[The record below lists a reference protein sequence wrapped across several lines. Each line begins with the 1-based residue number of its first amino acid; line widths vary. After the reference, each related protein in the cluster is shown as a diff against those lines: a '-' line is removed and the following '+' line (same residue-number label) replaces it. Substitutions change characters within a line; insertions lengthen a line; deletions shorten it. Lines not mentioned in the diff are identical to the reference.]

1 MNTEGYKT
9 AQEFA
14 EECNLTP
21 RRVRDFCAE
30 GRIPGAIRQ
39 GSTWLIPPD
48 AERPVDGRTLR
59 TRAPASPSAPRSFH
73 APGVPMKLAANRNMM
88 AYCPEIKVLDA
99 SLRDGGLCNNFR
111 FTDEFV
117 RSLYHANIAA
127 GIDCMEFGYK
137 ASKKMFNPEEF
148 GKWKFCDE
156 DSLRAIVGDNDSS
169 MRIAVMADAGRTD
182 PADILPKSES
192 VIDLVRVACY
202 IHQIPT
208 ALRMIDDAKAKGYQ
222 VSCNLMAVSQVR
234 TEDLDAALK
243 MMAQSAADIVYI
255 VDSYGNYYPEQIA
268 TLACKYVDIIGAA
281 GKEVGIHA
289 HNNQQLAFANTIECC
304 RWGVNYLD
312 ATVNGLGRG
321 AGNCY
326 SELLLGFLK
335 NPKYNFIPL
344 LEFVQNRILP
354 LRAGGTLWGYDAPYM
369 LTGLLNSHPRTA
381 IRFLREGRTDY
392 ARYFQELNDGE

>member
-1 MNTEGYKT
+1 
-9 AQEFA
+9 
-14 EECNLTP
+14 
-21 RRVRDFCAE
+21 
-30 GRIPGAIRQ
+30 
-39 GSTWLIPPD
+39 
-48 AERPVDGRTLR
+48 
-59 TRAPASPSAPRSFH
+59 
-73 APGVPMKLAANRNMM
+73 MKQDTNRNMM
-88 AYCPEIKVLDA
+88 AFCPEIKVLDA
-99 SLRDGGLCNNFR
+99 SIRDGGLCNNFR
-111 FTDEFV
+111 FTDDFV
-117 RSLYHANIAA
+117 KSLYEANIAA

-137 ASKKMFNPEEF
+137 SSKKMFNPDEF

-156 DSLRAIVGDNDSS
+156 ESIRAIVGDNPSP
-169 MRIAVMADAGRTD
+169 MKIAVMADAGRTD
-182 PADILPKSES
+182 LDDILPKSDS

-208 ALRMIDDAKAKGYQ
+208 ALKMIDDAKAKGYQ

-234 TEDLDAALK
+234 TEDLDAALQ

-255 VDSYGNYYPEQIA
+255 VDSYGNYYPEQMA
-268 TLACKYVDIIGAA
+268 ALACKYVDVIGAV

-335 NPKYNFIPL
+335 NPKYDFLPL
-344 LEFVQNRILP
+344 LEFVQHRILP

-369 LTGLLNSHPRTA
+369 LTGLLNSHPRSA
-381 IRFLREGRTDY
+381 IRFLKEGRIDY